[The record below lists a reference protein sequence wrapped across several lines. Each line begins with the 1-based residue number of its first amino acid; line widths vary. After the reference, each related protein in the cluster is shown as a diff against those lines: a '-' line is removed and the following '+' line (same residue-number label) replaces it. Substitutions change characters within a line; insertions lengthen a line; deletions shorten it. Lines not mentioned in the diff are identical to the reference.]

1 MTHPEDEV
9 VEHKVRRASAFNALK
24 KISTLVG
31 EEQKNDA
38 AKARYT
44 RWFFRYGIVFLL
56 LVCAMLARLLGVI

>member
-9 VEHKVRRASAFNALK
+9 VEHKVRRAIAFNALK

-31 EEQKNDA
+31 EEQKTDA

-44 RWFFRYGIVFLL
+44 RWLWRYGIVFLL
-56 LVCAMLARLLGVI
+56 LVCAASARFLGVI

>member
-1 MTHPEDEV
+1 
-9 VEHKVRRASAFNALK
+9 VRRASAFNALK

-31 EEQKNDA
+31 EEQKIDA

-44 RWFFRYGIVFLL
+44 RWIFRYGIVFLL